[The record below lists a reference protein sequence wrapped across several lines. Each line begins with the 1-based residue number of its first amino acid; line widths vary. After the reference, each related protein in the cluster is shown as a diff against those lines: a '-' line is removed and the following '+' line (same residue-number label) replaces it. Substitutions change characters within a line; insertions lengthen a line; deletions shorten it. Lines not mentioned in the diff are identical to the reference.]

1 MENIKS
7 HTKTM
12 NLIYLL
18 QFGMANLNYLMDYH
32 SVSHIQTFLEHI
44 NKKHETVSDNPP
56 KRITAKKKN
65 HN

>member
-1 MENIKS
+1 
-7 HTKTM
+7 M

-44 NKKHETVSDNPP
+44 NKKHETVTDNPP